1 MSDYRTYF
9 HQTIDKIA
17 HWIFIISAIGIVIDL
32 NTPAFGHPVWISHL
46 NYPILTVAVL
56 AYTLFLFRRISPRYL
71 LLIYSY
77 TFTVFFYVPGIVDPA
92 INNTETLYYFSKTY
106 CCVIYIFFT
115 ALTGMGI
122 HVLYLG
128 GLNLA
133 LYLIT
138 SLRFAA
144 HQGFFYIDYIN
155 IFTFIVVPVVIY
167 IVFRQINTF
176 IKKTEDEKEQLKEAE
191 KKILNFKIDEENKRN
206 HFLSVIQQSDI
217 QLLNELSEKMNG
229 ILKLENANEIKNEL
243 LSLKKRCHLFLY
255 NAENSENAR
264 WQKHTDVEFIA
275 GLTSK
280 YPQLTAKEQYICS
293 LIRLRLSSKEIAE
306 KQGLSVESV
315 KWHRKNIRKKLNIPD
330 NKSLIEFVS
339 TNSNSN
345 INKGAI

>member
-1 MSDYRTYF
+1 MNDYRTYF
-9 HQTIDKIA
+9 HQTINKIA
-17 HWIFIISAIGIVIDL
+17 HWLFIISAIGIVIDTQ
-32 NTPAFGHPVWISHL
+32 TPAFGHSAWINYL
-46 NYPILTVAVL
+46 NYPILLVAVVGYML
-56 AYTLFLFRRISPRYL
+56 YLFRLITSRIL
-71 LLIYSY
+71 LLIFSY
-77 TFTVFFYVPGIVDPA
+77 AFTVFFYVPGIVDPA
-92 INNTETLYYFSKTY
+92 INNTETLYYFSKIY
-106 CCVIYIFFT
+106 CCIIYIFFA
-115 ALTGMGI
+115 ALTGMGK

-133 LYLIT
+133 LYLTT
-138 SLRFAA
+138 SLQFTSI
-144 HQGFFYIDYIN
+144 QGSFYIDYIN
-155 IFTFIVVPVVIY
+155 VFTLIVVPVVIF
-167 IVFRQINTF
+167 IVFRLIDSF
-176 IKKTEDEKEQLKEAE
+176 IKNTEAEKHKTKEAE
-191 KKILNFKIDEENKRN
+191 KNILNFKIDEENKRN

-229 ILKLENANEIKNEL
+229 LMKLDNVNEIKNEI
-243 LSLKKRCHLFLY
+243 LSLKKKCHLFLY

-275 GLTSK
+275 GLKSK

-345 INKGAI
+345 FNEGAI